1 MFFILYNK
9 GILEIREINNINTR
23 YKNIINRH
31 FSNQGLKRKSL
42 FGSKWD
48 VLLLKPPAWHEP
60 KEKID
65 IRNSIFMTL
74 FWENEIVCTKDN
86 VVIHKKIDEWF
97 QWLIW

>member
-48 VLLLKPPAWHEP
+48 VLLLKPTAWHEP

-65 IRNSIFMTL
+65 KELNILRELNCM
-74 FWENEIVCTKDN
+74 
-86 VVIHKKIDEWF
+86 HKR
-97 QWLIW
+97 